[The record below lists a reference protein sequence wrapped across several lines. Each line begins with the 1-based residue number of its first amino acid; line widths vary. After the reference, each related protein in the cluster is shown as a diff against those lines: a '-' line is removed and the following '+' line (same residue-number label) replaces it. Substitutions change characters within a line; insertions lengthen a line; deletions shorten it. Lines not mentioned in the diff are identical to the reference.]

1 MKEVLKTRMHNTIDV
16 YLDQA
21 RASGLPARRIVSFP
35 SHLLTEVVDLEFQ
48 LPETRTSA
56 PIRFSNSSP
65 VGASKIVL
73 INKISNA
80 FKKSFPAY
88 FINIVMARTSYSVE
102 FFWRVCLPKKF
113 LTLGEWNQ
121 FILVSMDDQRR

>member
-1 MKEVLKTRMHNTIDV
+1 MKEVLETRMRNTINV

-21 RASGLPARRIVSFP
+21 IAAGLPDRRISSFP
-35 SHLLTEVVDLEFQ
+35 SHLLTEVDVMELQ
-48 LPETRTSA
+48 LPQTRTSA

-65 VGASKIVL
+65 IRASKIVL

-80 FKKSFPAY
+80 FKKSFPTY
-88 FINIVMARTSYSVE
+88 FINIVMARTSYSVK

-113 LTLGEWNQ
+113 LTLGEWN
-121 FILVSMDDQRR
+121 